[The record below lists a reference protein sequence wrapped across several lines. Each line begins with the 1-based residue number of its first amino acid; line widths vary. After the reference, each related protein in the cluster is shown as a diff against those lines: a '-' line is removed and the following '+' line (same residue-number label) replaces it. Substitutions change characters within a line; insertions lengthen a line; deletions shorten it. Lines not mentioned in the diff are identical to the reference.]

1 MRLKWIHNASL
12 RVRLLALLGP
22 VMGLLVITSLW
33 LTRTDAVASANAA
46 YDRSLL
52 GAIKALDLNVSTASG
67 GLSVELPYRLFEF
80 FELTATGNVY
90 FRVATIDGFVE
101 IGNPDLPSLPD
112 ALKPRL
118 PQFYDALYFDETV
131 RVGAFMREL
140 EQPLGAN
147 SSTWIVIQV
156 AESTASRQAFT
167 GRFVRRT
174 VLRDALLLIA
184 MSVAVIVGL
193 MIALQPITALAKQ
206 TRARAPE
213 DLSPLQTEGIP
224 SDVRPLVDA
233 INQQLE
239 RTEHLAQ
246 QRRQMVDDASH
257 QLRTPL
263 ATLRAQLDFV
273 LRENDLTQQQAALK
287 ALSEELNHAI
297 RATNQLLNLAHQDAS
312 KPIAQAFD
320 LGQLVRDVALEL
332 LPLARQRQV
341 DLGVEINQLHHHEST
356 LSAQGDANMLHQAL
370 INLVHNAIEHG
381 RASGVVTLKAS
392 AQPKH
397 FCIEVIDDGDGIEPE
412 VLSRLGERFAKGR
425 SSRGSGLGLA
435 IARTVMTHH
444 GGHLR
449 VVLTPAS
456 LGTNVS
462 MQWPRA

>member
-1 MRLKWIHNASL
+1 MQWKWIRSASL
-12 RVRLLALLGP
+12 RIRLLALLGP
-22 VMGLLVITSLW
+22 VMGLLIVTSLW

-90 FRVATIDGFVE
+90 FRVATIDGLVE
-101 IGNPDLPSLPD
+101 IGNPDLPAPPD
-112 ALKPRL
+112 ALKPQL

-140 EQPLGAN
+140 EQPLGA
-147 SSTWIVIQV
+147 SGSAWIVIQV

-167 GRFVRRT
+167 DRFVRRT

-193 MIALQPITALAKQ
+193 MIALRPITALAKQ
-206 TRARAPE
+206 TQARLPE
-213 DLSPLQTEGIP
+213 DHSPLQTEGMP

-233 INQQLE
+233 INQQLQ

-263 ATLRAQLDFV
+263 ATLRAQLDFA
-273 LRENDLTQQQAALK
+273 LREKDLAQQQTALQ

-297 RATNQLLNLAHQDAS
+297 RATNQLLSLAHQDAS
-312 KPIAQAFD
+312 KPISQTFD

-332 LPLARQRQV
+332 LPLARQRNV
-341 DLGVEINQLHHHEST
+341 DLGVEVDDARLP
-356 LSAQGDANMLHQAL
+356 AQGDANMLHQTL
-370 INLVHNAIEHG
+370 INLAHNAIEHG
-381 RASGVVTLKAS
+381 RASGVVTLRAS
-392 AQPKH
+392 TQPQH

-412 VLSRLGERFAKGR
+412 VLYRLGERFAKGR
-425 SSRGSGLGLA
+425 NSRGSGLGLA
-435 IARTVMTHH
+435 IARTVMAHH

-449 VVLTPAS
+449 VEPITSAP
-456 LGTNVS
+456 GTNVS
-462 MQWPRA
+462 LQWPKKPKDST